1 MLLQLRY
8 ARQMEKAGKVKVA
21 SSISMQKNVDARY

>member
-21 SSISMQKNVDARY
+21 SSMFMQNADSRC